1 MTFLT
6 GLFIIILGGM
16 AVGAITEVAKAIGR
30 RGVSASDLSD
40 LRQQLEQNLEALE
53 EARTTLAN
61 QGAQLTELQE
71 RLDFAERMLTQAR
84 DRGALGAD
92 RDRK

>member
-1 MTFLT
+1 VTFLT

-30 RGVSASDLSD
+30 RGVSASALSD
-40 LRQQLEQNLEALE
+40 LRQQLEQHLEALE

>member
-30 RGVSASDLSD
+30 RGVSASELSD
-40 LRQQLEQNLEALE
+40 LRQQLEQNLEALD

-84 DRGALGAD
+84 DRGALGAG
-92 RDRK
+92 RDPK

>member
-1 MTFLT
+1 VTFLT

>member
-16 AVGAITEVAKAIGR
+16 ALGAITEVAKAIGR
-30 RGVSASDLSD
+30 RRVSASELAD
-40 LRQQLEQNLEALE
+40 LRHQLEQNVEELE
-53 EARTTLAN
+53 EARTTLTT
-61 QGAQLTELQE
+61 QGAQLAELQE

-84 DRGALGAD
+84 DRGALGAGQ
-92 RDRK
+92 DRK

>member
-30 RGVSASDLSD
+30 RGVSASELSD
-40 LRQQLEQNLEALE
+40 LRQQLEQNLEELE
-53 EARTTLAN
+53 EARTTLAH

>member
-1 MTFLT
+1 VTFLT

-40 LRQQLEQNLEALE
+40 VRQQLEQNLEALE

>member
-16 AVGAITEVAKAIGR
+16 AVGAIAEVAKAIGR